1 MKVRISKL
9 VHRAHVNDLV
19 CTIHGFCVKFLR
31 RDIHRIGYPPNFII
45 TDEEDNKLL
54 AKQVISEYQLDTKDI
69 TIKKFLSNVQTFKVF
84 NPYIE
89 SIILPK
95 SNHSIGRKQD
105 EYIMRYIQLQQKNYM
120 LDFNDLIYF
129 TLYIMEHH
137 EEPLLFWQRQLN
149 YIMVDEAQDCS
160 SSDWAIINHLKG
172 GYENLFIVGDPD
184 QCIYEWRGAKPDS
197 FLSFPAETDIILNQN
212 YRSTPNILD
221 VANSI
226 IAHNENRIPKD
237 LFTKTAPSKIA
248 IHYHAPSDD
257 EEGNWIASQIE
268 NLSENGMNYC
278 DFAILYRATY
288 LSRKIEQALLKKHIK
303 YVVWGGIRFFE
314 RREIKDILAYFRLIA
329 YKQDDLS
336 FKRII
341 NTPSRRFGNVS
352 MARLQEQADIE
363 NLSLYDTLHKNV
375 KANAFDKPSII
386 GFIHL
391 IDELTEKSKYM
402 SVSDLFDLVFKDSGL
417 EDMYRTEAD
426 NERLENIAEL
436 KQSIKEYE
444 IANAE
449 EDEINLETY
458 LQDIALYT
466 NADYKN
472 DGETVKLMTIHQSK
486 GLEFPVVFVCGLS
499 EGVFPSHRTIRER
512 KKNGEEEERRLMY
525 VAVTRAE
532 QALFLTESEGYNAV
546 TRTEKFPSRFIQ
558 EVKDGLLEIEG
569 DLTKEQMI
577 QLFEGTKQLIDD
589 LDNDLTSTNFQVGD
603 RVAHKFFGF
612 GEIVDESSDT
622 SYKVRFVKGDR
633 FVQSN
638 FLKLWDGKKTLEE
651 LYPQKSYA
659 SERTGNRSSSE
670 VVSGYD
676 DSSDPLVKI
685 SDIVEHED
693 YGKGTVREIIYG
705 KDDRPIAIDIDFFK
719 DNNSTIR
726 RVLIKSTKLKFMP

>member
-1 MKVRISKL
+1 MP
-9 VHRAHVNDLV
+9 
-19 CTIHGFCVKFLR
+19 T
-31 RDIHRIGYPPNFII
+31 
-45 TDEEDNKLL
+45 
-54 AKQVISEYQLDTKDI
+54 
-69 TIKKFLSNVQTFKVF
+69 
-84 NPYIE
+84 
-89 SIILPK
+89 
-95 SNHSIGRKQD
+95 
-105 EYIMRYIQLQQKNYM
+105 
-120 LDFNDLIYF
+120 
-129 TLYIMEHH
+129 
-137 EEPLLFWQRQLN
+137 
-149 YIMVDEAQDCS
+149 
-160 SSDWAIINHLKG
+160 
-172 GYENLFIVGDPD
+172 
-184 QCIYEWRGAKPDS
+184 
-197 FLSFPAETDIILNQN
+197 
-212 YRSTPNILD
+212 
-221 VANSI
+221 
-226 IAHNENRIPKD
+226 
-237 LFTKTAPSKIA
+237 
-248 IHYHAPSDD
+248 
-257 EEGNWIASQIE
+257 
-268 NLSENGMNYC
+268 
-278 DFAILYRATY
+278 
-288 LSRKIEQALLKKHIK
+288 
-303 YVVWGGIRFFE
+303 
-314 RREIKDILAYFRLIA
+314 
-329 YKQDDLS
+329 QDDLS

-386 GFIHL
+386 RFIRL

-532 QALFLTESEGYNAV
+532 QALLLTESEGYNAV

-589 LDNDLTSTNFQVGD
+589 LDNDLTSTNFHVGD

-612 GEIVDESSDT
+612 GEIVEESSDT
-622 SYKVRFVKGDR
+622 SYKVRFAKGDR

-638 FLKLWDGKKTLEE
+638 FLKLWDGKKTLGE

-659 SERTGNRSSSE
+659 SERPANRSSYK

-676 DSSDPLVKI
+676 DTSDPLVKI

-705 KDDRPIAIDIDFFK
+705 KDDRPIAIDIDFIK